1 MTKRKKKIK
10 TFSRHHLNKETC
22 QRKKKFGQKEL
33 NRFKKIYRDFESIR
47 TKRKLSHHIRLRTR
61 THLPV
66 ITVLLGGISVMKNEI
81 FLQIL
86 SYCLVKIPY
95 IILWVFLNK
104 CLPND
109 SLDTEYAVFEIGVN
123 FPVRYKPGI

>member
-1 MTKRKKKIK
+1 
-10 TFSRHHLNKETC
+10 
-22 QRKKKFGQKEL
+22 
-33 NRFKKIYRDFESIR
+33 
-47 TKRKLSHHIRLRTR
+47 
-61 THLPV
+61 
-66 ITVLLGGISVMKNEI
+66 MKNET

-86 SYCLVKIPY
+86 SHCLVKIPY

-109 SLDTEYAVFEIGVN
+109 SQDTKHAVFEIGVN